1 MVNES
6 QQLKAASA
14 IFDSARL
21 PACVMSGSAM
31 IVTYANSAFSNL
43 TGKNAEDMVGRPFAG
58 VMPQDDG
65 CLLLLNQVL
74 RNGKYETHT
83 EHENATPHPYYWS
96 YEIWPLRSTLG
107 ADDGGTSLVFQIT
120 ETAPLHRRASVMNE
134 ALLLS
139 AVRQHTLM
147 EEAVVLNNKLTVEI
161 RERQRVESEIE
172 QLAFYDHL
180 TGLPNRRLLMD
191 RLHLAIVASSRTMHH
206 GAVLFIDLDHFKNLN
221 DTRGHHIGDVLLQQV
236 ALRLKASVRADD
248 TVARLGGDEFVV
260 MLKDLSNNSTEAN
273 AQAERL
279 GTKILA
285 ALNEPYLLEDHYCHS
300 SGSIG
305 IALFSSL
312 RESVDELLNRADLAL
327 YKAKSAGGNAVFFF
341 DPEMQKKMGAQ
352 AALEADLR
360 RALQRKEF
368 VLHYQP
374 QVDDRGVIK
383 GVEALLR
390 WQHPERGLLYPS
402 DFIASAEEHG
412 IIEPIG
418 LWVLEAACHQLMM
431 WNNSPEMSRL
441 TMSINVSAR
450 EFGHL
455 EFVTRILMLIDE
467 IGADPTK
474 LVLEFTER
482 VMFGPLDETIAKM
495 KALKARGLTFALDD
509 FGIGFSSLTCLK
521 SLPIS
526 QVKIDRSFV
535 SDVLNSRSDGV
546 IVSAIIALGEGLG
559 LTVIAEGIETKD
571 QQVFLLKHGCRF
583 YQGFFFGRPQSA
595 EQLTKAITSGSNG
608 APRGFGVGL

>member
-1 MVNES
+1 VTADS
-6 QQLKAASA
+6 KQLNIVSA

-21 PACVMSGSAM
+21 PICVMSAPA
-31 IVTYANSAFSNL
+31 INIIYVNAAFSSL
-43 TGKNAEDMVGRPFAG
+43 LGKNIEDMIGQPFAEF
-58 VMPQDDG
+58 MPQNDG

-74 RNGKYETHT
+74 RNGKCETHT
-83 EHENATPHPYYWS
+83 EHENAAPHPYYWS
-96 YEIWPLRSTLG
+96 YEIWPLRSTSGL
-107 ADDGGTSLVFQIT
+107 DDGVPNLVFLIT

-147 EEAVVLNNKLTVEI
+147 EEAAILNNKLTIEI

-180 TGLPNRRLLMD
+180 TDLPNRRLLMD
-191 RLHLAIVASSRTMHH
+191 RLHLAIVACSRTMHH

-221 DTRGHHIGDVLLQQV
+221 DTRGHHIGDLLLQQV
-236 ALRLKASVRADD
+236 AHRLKAAVRADD

-260 MLKDLSNNSTEAN
+260 MLKDLSNNVIEAN

-279 GTKILA
+279 GAKILT
-285 ALNEPYLLEDHYCHS
+285 ALEEPYLLDDCHCNS

-305 IALFSSL
+305 ITLFSSL

-327 YKAKSAGGNAVFFF
+327 YRAKSAGGNVVCFF
-341 DPEMQKKMGAQ
+341 DPEMQEKAGVQ

-360 RALQRKEF
+360 WALQRGEF
-368 VLHYQP
+368 VLHYQI
-374 QVDDRGVIK
+374 QVDDRGLIK

-390 WQHPERGLLYPS
+390 WQHPKRGLLYPS
-402 DFIASAEEHG
+402 DFIVSAEEHG
-412 IIEPIG
+412 IIEQIG
-418 LWVLEAACHQLMM
+418 LWVFEAACHQLVM
-431 WNNSPEMSRL
+431 WNHGPETSDL
-441 TMSINVSAR
+441 TMSVNVSAR
-450 EFGHL
+450 EFGHP
-455 EFVTRILMLIDE
+455 EFVTRIITLMDE

-495 KALKARGLTFALDD
+495 KALKARGLTFSLDD

-546 IVSAIIALGEGLG
+546 IVSAVIALGEGLG
-559 LTVIAEGIETKD
+559 LTVIAEGIETED
-571 QQVFLLKHGCRF
+571 QRLFLLKHGCRM
-583 YQGFFFGRPQSA
+583 YQGYLFGRPQTA
-595 EQLTKAITSGSNG
+595 EQLTSVFNSARIASRINST
-608 APRGFGVGL
+608 